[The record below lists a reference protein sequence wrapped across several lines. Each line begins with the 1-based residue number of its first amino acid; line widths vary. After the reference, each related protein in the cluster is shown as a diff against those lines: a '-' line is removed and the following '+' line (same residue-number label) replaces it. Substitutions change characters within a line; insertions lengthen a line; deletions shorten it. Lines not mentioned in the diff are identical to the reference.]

1 MINTSF
7 NKHNINAVQS
17 VKIQQQQ
24 EDIINCKYDFSNATE
39 LTILYYLEKNNED
52 FLLTSFNNIIP
63 LKQLTKLVIEIYA
76 DTFIDIIELLLLSPN
91 IHIFQVGRV
100 SFNYSDLITI
110 ENSEIFELLSKRN
123 NIKQM
128 IIM

>member
-1 MINTSF
+1 M
-7 NKHNINAVQS
+7 
-17 VKIQQQQ
+17 
-24 EDIINCKYDFSNATE
+24 
-39 LTILYYLEKNNED
+39 
-52 FLLTSFNNIIP
+52 
-63 LKQLTKLVIEIYA
+63 KQLTKLVIEIYA

-91 IHIFQVGRV
+91 IHTFQVGRV
-100 SFNYSDLITI
+100 SFNYPDLITI

>member
-7 NKHNINAVQS
+7 NKHKINAVQS
-17 VKIQQQQ
+17 VKIQQQE

-39 LTILYYLEKNNED
+39 LPILYYLEKNNED

>member
-7 NKHNINAVQS
+7 NKHKINAVQS
-17 VKIQQQQ
+17 VKIQQQE
-24 EDIINCKYDFSNATE
+24 EDIIYCKYDFSNTTE
-39 LTILYYLEKNNED
+39 LPILYYLEKNNED

>member
-7 NKHNINAVQS
+7 NKHKINAVQS
-17 VKIQQQQ
+17 VKIQQQE